1 VTGNGSIIGDW
12 VREEL
17 WNQVPV
23 RICVIDRDFN
33 IVETNR
39 AFRETYGDWTGEPC
53 YVKYKN
59 RSEQCA
65 QCSAAETFADGR
77 IRVRHMEGPEID
89 GRKTFDLVRTVPI
102 VLPDG
107 SIPYVLE
114 MTTDIPQME
123 ALNQESAS
131 IGDWVR
137 NELWDQVP
145 VRICVIDRNYKIIEA
160 NRAFT
165 QAYGEFSDQYCYCVY
180 KGREERCVTCNAAE
194 SFEDGQIR
202 VREEEGLVIDGEQ
215 TAYLV
220 RVVPIVTADGE
231 IPYIIEMS
239 TDITQVKRLA
249 KEKLEAERLAAVGQ
263 TVAGL
268 AHGVK
273 NVLMGLEGGMYVFR
287 SGMEKSDSERI
298 FQGWQMLEDNIE
310 RITFFVKEFL
320 EFARGRTPTVQLVD
334 PNRLAL
340 KVYELFHDTAGLAGI
355 TLEKDLQPDI
365 PYALMDEEAIHSCIA
380 NLVTNAIDA
389 CKISDGTEHTITLTT
404 SDREGKLVF
413 EVADDGAGMDYDVKK
428 KIFTTFFSTKG
439 SDKGTGL
446 GLLTTRKIV
455 QEHGGKVSFES
466 EPGKGSLFRLE
477 FPRDNLPKPGERM
490 GEDED
495 APESANGQAI
505 ENREADLE
513 NA

>member
-1 VTGNGSIIGDW
+1 MTGDGVIGDW
-12 VREEL
+12 VHSKL
-17 WNQVPV
+17 WDQVPV
-23 RICVIDRDFN
+23 RICVIDRDYKV
-33 IVETNR
+33 VETNR

-53 YVKYKN
+53 YVKYKG
-59 RSEQCA
+59 RSERCE

-77 IRVRHMEGPEID
+77 TRVRQGLGPEVD
-89 GRKTFDLVRTVPI
+89 GRATFDLVRTVPI

-107 SIPYVLE
+107 SIPYVME
-114 MTTDIPQME
+114 MTTDIPKMK
-123 ALNQESAS
+123 ALNEESAS

-145 VRICVIDRNYKIIEA
+145 IRICVIDRKYKIVEA

-165 QAYGEFSDQYCYCVY
+165 LAYGDFGNQYCYSVY
-180 KGREERCVTCNAAE
+180 KGREERCPTCNAAAT
-194 SFEDGQIR
+194 FVDGEIR
-202 VREEEGLVIDGEQ
+202 VREEQGLVIDGEQ

-220 RVVPIVTADGE
+220 RVVPIYNDDGE

-239 TDITQVKRLA
+239 TDITEVNRLA
-249 KEKLEAERLAAVGQ
+249 REKMEAERLAAVGQ

-273 NVLMGLEGGMYVFR
+273 NVLMGIEGGMYVFR

-298 FQGWQMLEDNIE
+298 FKGWQMLEDNIE

-334 PNRLAL
+334 PNRLVQ
-340 KVYELFHDTAGLAGI
+340 KVYDLFHDTAGLAGI
-355 TLEKDLQPDI
+355 VLKKNLQSAI
-365 PYALMDEEAIHSCIA
+365 PYALMDEEAIHSCLA

-389 CKISDGTEHTITLTT
+389 CKISDGDERTITLTT
-404 SDREGKLVF
+404 SERNGVLTF
-413 EVADDGAGMDYDVKK
+413 EVSDDGSGMDYDVKK

-466 EPGKGSLFRLE
+466 EPGAGSVFRLE
-477 FPRDNLPKPGERM
+477 FPRENLPKPVVEQGGE
-490 GEDED
+490 E
-495 APESANGQAI
+495 ATPAI
-505 ENREADLE
+505 ETENTDLE
-513 NA
+513 NV